1 MPGIESKILVC
12 PCCCI
17 VTLLTVLSEL
27 LLVSVKYCYFKD
39 MQSICH
45 MGEKNSVCRA
55 SVGKQRKET
64 IWNTLCTDVRIVLKI
79 DLKVRLE
86 GHGLVLCD

>member
-1 MPGIESKILVC
+1 
-12 PCCCI
+12 
-17 VTLLTVLSEL
+17 
-27 LLVSVKYCYFKD
+27 
-39 MQSICH
+39 